1 MLDLL
6 LDRVVLLVSTLLGL
20 INISGAII
28 CETRRVHLRVAAVVL
43 VDRPLLPCDPEL
55 GKD

>member
-28 CETRRVHLRVAAVVL
+28 CETRRVHLIVAAVVL

>member
-20 INISGAII
+20 INISLAII
-28 CETRRVHLRVAAVVL
+28 CETRRVHLIVAAVVL